1 MTTPEKTDK
10 SPKPLRYL
18 WLTFDFA
25 SCLPTPVDNIT
36 PKLFLTLMAHPA
48 INQIK
53 RFTAQTETLGPDD
66 IAQWEPGIF
75 TVQAY
80 RSSLVDV
87 LTQIASSLAP
97 YLAPDQPPTITIY
110 TQLDGRH
117 HPIETSLNLNEI
129 RQTAADIEAMVNN
142 HKQL

>member
-1 MTTPEKTDK
+1 
-10 SPKPLRYL
+10 
-18 WLTFDFA
+18 
-25 SCLPTPVDNIT
+25 
-36 PKLFLTLMAHPA
+36 MAHPA

-87 LTQIASSLAP
+87 LTQIASSLVP
-97 YLAPDQPPTITIY
+97 HLAQPSTITIY

-117 HPIETSLNLNEI
+117 YPIETNLSLNEI
-129 RQTAADIEAMVNN
+129 KQTAADIETMVNN
-142 HKQL
+142 HEQL